1 MRSSFFVFSLALF
14 AATSSNAAQARPR
27 MGIEAKSSPLS
38 STVQLAVP
46 RPLSE
51 IAGDDTSSRK
61 LILGID
67 LEAQDNAE
75 EVATVFKIVDQY
87 VSYRRKGNGKRASGA
102 RGTNAPDFCVKAES
116 ETARFLCAFETTRTA
131 DKPDTASSSLSKSE
145 RAQLTEALL
154 SENWDAALEIPY
166 QSVVGSVGRIQS
178 KADLIHIGRSLAGK
192 HDCVGVKA
200 ATAIAYQLE
209 VHFPDTDAI
218 ETARA
223 LYTYSTDCGSDFASA
238 KAAYRLA
245 LLDIWQNRCDRV
257 TELMK
262 KVESNTEANQ
272 FHSRAKYWHAY
283 CAEVTGQSEESR
295 NAREALLFEH
305 PMTFH
310 NLAANGQSPRAINW
324 VLRETA
330 APIAFRSLVR
340 EDINT
345 PIRTVEALVQHRSP
359 DLAAEL
365 IDKNIGLFSQAEPE
379 VRLYLAGIMHREKQ
393 PLIKFKVLSKLFQD
407 SPRMVS
413 AETMRLYFPMRY
425 FEFIKS
431 KAEQLDPLLVTA
443 LIRQESAFNSNAR
456 SRVGA
461 RGLMQLMPATAR
473 TLSAVRTSRLFDPL
487 TNIALGTRYL
497 RKRLSQ
503 YNGDVELTLAAY
515 NAGFGKV
522 DEWKKRYPTDN
533 KILFLDLIPYRET
546 RDYVASILRNYF
558 WYTKLYGSS
567 LIEDAKLADLNAA
580 LDRKPSSAEQ
590 DAISKPPVD
599 LTIRAILRADSGL
612 ASRPPA
618 ATEN

>member
-1 MRSSFFVFSLALF
+1 MRSRFFLFSLALF
-14 AATSSNAAQARPR
+14 AATSSDAAQARPR
-27 MGIEAKSSPLS
+27 VVIEAKSSPLS
-38 STVQLAVP
+38 SAVQLAVP
-46 RPLSE
+46 RPLSDV
-51 IAGDDTSSRK
+51 AGENTTSSK
-61 LILGID
+61 LMLGID
-67 LEAQDNAE
+67 FEAKENGDEIA
-75 EVATVFKIVDQY
+75 AIFKTVDQY
-87 VSYRRKGNGKRASGA
+87 VSYRRKPSGKRSSARRGGGA
-102 RGTNAPDFCVKAES
+102 PEFCAKADS
-116 ETARFLCAFETTRTA
+116 DTARFFCTFEATRTA
-131 DKPDTASSSLSKSE
+131 DRTETASPSLSKNE

-178 KADLIHIGRSLAGK
+178 KADLIHMGRSLASK
-192 HDCVGVKA
+192 RDCVGVKA

-209 VHFPDTDAI
+209 VHFPEADAI
-218 ETARA
+218 ETAKA
-223 LYTYSTDCGSDFASA
+223 LYTYSSDCGTDFAGA

-245 LLDIWQNRCDRV
+245 LLDIWQNQCDRV
-257 TELMK
+257 PELMK
-262 KVESNTEANQ
+262 KVEANAEANQ

-283 CAEVTGQSEESR
+283 CAEVTGRTEESR
-295 NAREALLFEH
+295 GAREALLFEH

-310 NLAANGQSPRAINW
+310 NLAANGQSARAINW

-330 APIAFRSLVR
+330 APIAFRSLIR
-340 EDINT
+340 EDLNT
-345 PIRTVEALVQHRSP
+345 PIRAVEALIQHKSP
-359 DLAAEL
+359 DLAAEI
-365 IDKNIGLFSQAEPE
+365 IDKNIALFSQAEPE
-379 VRLYLAGIMHREKQ
+379 VRLYLAAVMHREKQ

-473 TLSAVRTSRLFDPL
+473 TLSAVRTARLFDPL
-487 TNIALGTRYL
+487 TNIALGTQYL

-567 LIEDAKLADLNAA
+567 LLEEAKLADLNTA
-580 LDRKPSSAEQ
+580 LERKPASAEHEM
-590 DAISKPPVD
+590 ISRTPVD
-599 LTIRAILRADSGL
+599 STIRAILRADAGL

-618 ATEN
+618 PTEN